1 MSSQEAEKKFSHSR
15 ILTARLKPNY
25 KRERKIRR
33 RLFTSSFKREI
44 RKLNMVVHVKE
55 TAKRM
60 YQKVC
65 KCAGAKLLFYLLNLL
80 FFLSFFMFSLHL
92 KLPYQS
98 GFLGVTGGGGGG

>member
-1 MSSQEAEKKFSHSR
+1 MSSQEPEKKFSHSR
-15 ILTARLKPNY
+15 ILTAQLKPNY
-25 KRERKIRR
+25 KGERKIRR

-80 FFLSFFMFSLHL
+80 NFCLFLCSRCILNSLISLFF
-92 KLPYQS
+92 
-98 GFLGVTGGGGGG
+98 GG

>member
-1 MSSQEAEKKFSHSR
+1 MSSQEPEKKFSHSR

-65 KCAGAKLLFYLLNLL
+65 KCAG
-80 FFLSFFMFSLHL
+80 FFCLIFMFSLHL
-92 KLPYQS
+92 KLPNQS
-98 GFLGVTGGGGGG
+98 GFLGVTGEGGGG